1 MRNAGPESMRRISIG
16 GLEFWMQ
23 GASSAKASLGVL
35 ATGTSIHRYSRQC
48 FITRKTQW
56 ELVFE
61 SRLVK
66 TVMRNIG
73 SLDAIEWQMVCFGCF
88 GTTNWGLLI
97 ILNQT
102 IVMDCKVFIGGL
114 WIVQPDY
121 VLDFTSW
128 RKSRNEDAK
137 LRIMENAGLDCWWP
151 VLGAWRGDIDITVI
165 LNVQMGHF
173 LEKLSWQL
181 KRMKLIQT
189 GRSYVWCSRHCTD
202 WNWSS

>member
-1 MRNAGPESMRRISIG
+1 MRNAGPESVRRISIG

-35 ATGTSIHRYSRQC
+35 ATGTSIHRCYSRQC
-48 FITRKTQW
+48 FTTWETHW

-61 SRLVK
+61 FSLVK

-102 IVMDCKVFIGGL
+102 IVIDCKVFIGGL

-137 LRIMENAGLDCWWP
+137 LRIMGNAGLDCWWP
-151 VLGAWRGDIDITVI
+151 LLGAWRGDIDITVI

-173 LEKLSWQL
+173 LEKLCW
-181 KRMKLIQT
+181 
-189 GRSYVWCSRHCTD
+189 
-202 WNWSS
+202 